1 MAKRTN
7 CEVILL
13 RHAHSTANLAGIL
26 AGRDNSVSLSPR
38 GFKES
43 VDLAPF
49 LSSHRFDAI
58 YSSPLTRCQETIAPW
73 VQASGVSVDLVDDL
87 IEMEYGS
94 WSGETLAKLSKKKKW
109 EIIQSRPSTFRF
121 PDGESFLEMSA
132 RANQAVLDL
141 AEGKERILVV
151 SHGDVIKA
159 ILAFHLGMN
168 LDTFQRISVDPAS
181 ISIIHV
187 PSSRVVKVNS
197 TSHLTHEKS
206 ELAGRRDKF
215 SLGGGQGVL

>member
-43 VDLAPF
+43 VDLA
-49 LSSHRFDAI
+49 
-58 YSSPLTRCQETIAPW
+58 PLTRCQETIAPW

-197 TSHLTHEKS
+197 TSHLRKPKQVRS
-206 ELAGRRDKF
+206 QNAF
-215 SLGGGQGVL
+215 AS